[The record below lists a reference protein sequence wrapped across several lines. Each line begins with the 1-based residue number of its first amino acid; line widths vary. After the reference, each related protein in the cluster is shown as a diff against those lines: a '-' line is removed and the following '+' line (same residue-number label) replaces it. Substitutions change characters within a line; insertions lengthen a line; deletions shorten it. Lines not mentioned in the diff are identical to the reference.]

1 MPLSTKQMEY
11 LALAWQ
17 CFDAEPKIDYEKFKD
32 IAGLASAASA
42 REIMRMTK
50 KKLKEEYGALSGGLK
65 IANGGGGGTGGG
77 MDSPVKMKKKMVC
90 VSSCFFRVLPPPG
103 LLLDDENFIFIAL
116 SHKYRLQ
123 QAEPSVAVHL
133 LQLQL
138 QLQLQQPRKPKLA
151 RPTLAILTRMSMSMR
166 TTMKL

>member
-65 IANGGGGGTGGG
+65 IANGGGGG

-90 VSSCFFRVLPPPG
+90 VS
-103 LLLDDENFIFIAL
+103 
-116 SHKYRLQ
+116 
-123 QAEPSVAVHL
+123 
-133 LQLQL
+133 
-138 QLQLQQPRKPKLA
+138 
-151 RPTLAILTRMSMSMR
+151 
-166 TTMKL
+166 

>member
-50 KKLKEEYGALSGGLK
+50 KKLKEEYGALSGGGAGVK
-65 IANGGGGGTGGG
+65 TANGTGGGGG

-90 VSSCFFRVLPPPG
+90 VS
-103 LLLDDENFIFIAL
+103 
-116 SHKYRLQ
+116 
-123 QAEPSVAVHL
+123 
-133 LQLQL
+133 
-138 QLQLQQPRKPKLA
+138 
-151 RPTLAILTRMSMSMR
+151 
-166 TTMKL
+166 

>member
-1 MPLSTKQMEY
+1 MEY

-32 IAGLASAASA
+32 VAGLASAASA

-50 KKLKEEYGALSGGLK
+50 KKLKEEYGALSGALK

-90 VSSCFFRVLPPPG
+90 VSCSFFFLLVAPPVVPPP
-103 LLLDDENFIFIAL
+103 
-116 SHKYRLQ
+116 
-123 QAEPSVAVHL
+123 P
-133 LQLQL
+133 
-138 QLQLQQPRKPKLA
+138 P
-151 RPTLAILTRMSMSMR
+151 
-166 TTMKL
+166 

>member
-50 KKLKEEYGALSGGLK
+50 KKLKEEYGALSGGAGVK
-65 IANGGGGGTGGG
+65 TANGGGTGG

-90 VSSCFFRVLPPPG
+90 VS
-103 LLLDDENFIFIAL
+103 
-116 SHKYRLQ
+116 
-123 QAEPSVAVHL
+123 
-133 LQLQL
+133 
-138 QLQLQQPRKPKLA
+138 
-151 RPTLAILTRMSMSMR
+151 
-166 TTMKL
+166 

>member
-50 KKLKEEYGALSGGLK
+50 KKLKEEYGALSGGAGAK
-65 IANGGGGGTGGG
+65 TANGGG

-90 VSSCFFRVLPPPG
+90 VS
-103 LLLDDENFIFIAL
+103 
-116 SHKYRLQ
+116 
-123 QAEPSVAVHL
+123 
-133 LQLQL
+133 
-138 QLQLQQPRKPKLA
+138 
-151 RPTLAILTRMSMSMR
+151 
-166 TTMKL
+166 